1 MIRNSM
7 LVGVV
12 LSVSVLAACDKK
24 AEDDQSK
31 ANNAQATANEKVAE
45 AKTEADKKINA
56 AQAEADKK
64 IAEAQASFGKL
75 REDFRHK
82 TTTDLVDLNKKIDE
96 LDAKAKKATGKTKAD
111 LDTRMPQIK
120 AKRDAFNADFKTIDN
135 VTAPTWDDAK
145 ARLEKEWSDLKTMVD
160 KAS

>member
-7 LVGVV
+7 LVGAI
-12 LSVSVLAACDKK
+12 LSVSILAACDKK

-45 AKTEADKKINA
+45 AKIEADKKINA

-111 LDTRMPQIK
+111 LDNLIPQIK

-145 ARLEKEWSDLKTMVD
+145 ARLEKEWSDLKTVVD